1 MRKPTVTLKE
11 LMRIDG
17 EETAAGSRF
26 PANELTVPFAL
37 AIVSPSVF
45 VFVSAFA
52 PELLRVFGHCRTC
65 CLLKNV
71 KKALTSNR
79 SFAIII
85 VTERLLLFKE

>member
-11 LMRIDG
+11 LMRIGG

-52 PELLRVFGHCRTC
+52 PDTASCIRALSDMLS
-65 CLLKNV
+65 V
-71 KKALTSNR
+71 KKCKKVLTSNR
-79 SFAIII
+79 SFVIII